1 MPLLSDNTLER
12 QHKLEIQKLIL
23 NIQKKLDEK
32 LYGMNESKEQVLL
45 FLHDRLMNPF
55 SKKQNVLCLQGEP
68 GVGKTSMC
76 LALSQVLGLPFEQI
90 SLGGKSSSEFLLGHD
105 YTYIGSRCGA
115 ICKSLIKMNS
125 SNGIILLDEIDKAC
139 QASNEIVNSFLHILD
154 PSQNSSF
161 RDNFFGSEL
170 TIDLSRIFFICSVN
184 QKIEDRALSDRLFYV
199 EVKDYT
205 DKEKCTIIKN
215 YLLPQIL
222 NEYGTALSDIKITIS
237 DENIMYFI
245 QRVSPNRSGIRK
257 IKSCLSQLI
266 SKVLFLENNPDINV
280 SFSLKKVSTRKQ
292 QHSSHS
298 KKDTL
303 LVEISKDM
311 IHNLLKNEITKPLN
325 QV

>member
-1 MPLLSDNTLER
+1 
-12 QHKLEIQKLIL
+12 
-23 NIQKKLDEK
+23 
-32 LYGMNESKEQVLL
+32 
-45 FLHDRLMNPF
+45 
-55 SKKQNVLCLQGEP
+55 
-68 GVGKTSMC
+68 
-76 LALSQVLGLPFEQI
+76 
-90 SLGGKSSSEFLLGHD
+90 
-105 YTYIGSRCGA
+105 
-115 ICKSLIKMNS
+115 MNS

-257 IKSCLSQLI
+257 
-266 SKVLFLENNPDINV
+266 
-280 SFSLKKVSTRKQ
+280 
-292 QHSSHS
+292 
-298 KKDTL
+298 
-303 LVEISKDM
+303 
-311 IHNLLKNEITKPLN
+311 
-325 QV
+325 